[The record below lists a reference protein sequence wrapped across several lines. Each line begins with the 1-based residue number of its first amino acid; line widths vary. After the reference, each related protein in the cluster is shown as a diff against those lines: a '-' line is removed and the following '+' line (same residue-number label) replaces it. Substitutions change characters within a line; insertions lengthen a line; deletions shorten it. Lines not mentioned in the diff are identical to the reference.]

1 MAEKKKK
8 ILIIDD
14 EAHIVDI
21 IETYLKVHG
30 MLIKKAYEGRKALSI
45 LKKDKS
51 IDLIILDEKMPGM
64 GGSVFL
70 KELKRIKV
78 DVPIIILTGSL
89 NLSQFDRSTKGL
101 YEKMMI
107 KPVRLSELL
116 KVINR
121 VLGHGKAVKRTRKA
135 VSRKI

>member
-1 MAEKKKK
+1 MAKKKKK

-21 IETYLKVHG
+21 LETYLKVHEFSV
-30 MLIKKAYEGRKALSI
+30 KTAYEGRKALSI

-70 KELKRIKV
+70 KELKKIKV
-78 DVPIIILTGSL
+78 NSPVIILTGSL
-89 NLSQFDRSTKGL
+89 NLSQFDRSSKGL
-101 YEKMMI
+101 YEKMLI

-116 KVINR
+116 KVVNR
-121 VLGHGKAVKRTRKA
+121 VLSPRKA
-135 VSRKI
+135 KGIKKTV